1 MSLEVPRE
9 KVEQRQT
16 NFTMPR
22 KKKSNFRYSGRK
34 FLIKIYFAEKTV
46 MGRDSSVGIVIRYRL
61 GSPGIESM
69 RWRDFPYQS
78 ISALGSTLPHVQW
91 VPGLFTRSKVTGA
104 WR

>member
-22 KKKSNFRYSGRK
+22 KKKLNFRYSGRK
-34 FLIKIYFAEKTV
+34 FLIKMYFTQKTV
-46 MGRDSSVGIVIRYRL
+46 MDRDSSVSIVTRYGL
-61 GSPGIESM
+61 GSPRIESM
-69 RWRDFPYQS
+69 RWRDFS
-78 ISALGSTLPHVQW
+78 IPVRTGPGVHPASL
-91 VPGLFTRSKVTGA
+91 PGLFTRSKVAGA